1 MTEYKPNSH
10 KYKEE
15 QRRPEKKKMEKVV
28 TNPVKVKKKG
38 GVSKITDVFLTE
50 DINNVKSYIFSDV
63 LIPSIKKAIYDMVV
77 GALDMSMFGG
87 TGRSGKKSGNASYV
101 SYNSISQPQH
111 RDYRSAGY
119 GGRVG
124 GQGLDDIVFN
134 SRGEAEEVLD
144 RLTEA
149 IRVYGQVSI
158 LDLYDLIGETST
170 PQDDKY
176 GWTNLRNAG
185 VQRTRDG
192 YLLKMPKAMPI
203 D

>member
-38 GVSKITDVFLTE
+38 GVSKVTDVFLTE

-63 LIPSIKKAIYDMVV
+63 LIPSIKKALYDMVV

-101 SYNSISQPQH
+101 SYNSISQH
-111 RDYRSAGY
+111 RDPISYSRGAST
-119 GGRVG
+119 
-124 GQGLDDIVFN
+124 GQALDNIVFN

-158 LDLYDLIGETST
+158 LDLYDLIGESST

-185 VQRTRDG
+185 IQRVRDG
-192 YLLKMPKAMPI
+192 YLLKMPRAMPI